1 MQQAHVSQVVQELA
15 QANSKVAE
23 DLARCTQQVDESSY
37 CCGMLS
43 HYLAMHQRF
52 LTALFGQEPTAE
64 WPAEAPAADEA
75 KAQTSK
81 ELQAILE
88 YCQDQ
93 QWTLAQTYKKLL
105 DSEMKPEVRRLVEQ
119 QFRELQR
126 AIAGFEYNFSL
137 FRSTH

>member
-1 MQQAHVSQVVQELA
+1 MQEARVSQVTQELA
-15 QANSKVAE
+15 EANSKVAE
-23 DLARCTQQVDESSY
+23 DLARCTQEVDQSSY

-64 WPAEAPAADEA
+64 WPAAAPAAE
-75 KAQTSK
+75 KGKTHTSK

-88 YCQDQ
+88 HCQDE

-105 DSEMKPEVRRLVEQ
+105 DSDMKPEVRELVER

-137 FRSTH
+137 FRPTH